1 MSKKSLKITGAE
13 IRRPAAA
20 VQAQPGVAAA
30 AAPPL
35 EIAVALENPADQPRH
50 VWSAP
55 RAYDYDAASG
65 VLALYLTELT
75 PPPPPGI
82 QIISDHPRTPPQVV
96 IDAHGRMTL
105 KVALAPTIRRLV
117 PGGGLGM
124 SFVEEP
130 IGPVSRVELHV
141 QFAAEPFG
149 PGRSGES
156 PEQFRQRLRQHGE
169 VARATITFTEPKE

>member
-13 IRRPAAA
+13 LRRPAPP
-20 VQAQPGVAAA
+20 VQAQPGAPA

-35 EIAVALENPADQPRH
+35 EIAIALENPADQPRH

-55 RAYDYDAASG
+55 RAYDYEAASG
-65 VLALYLTELT
+65 VLALYLTELA

-82 QIISDHPRTPPQVV
+82 EIISDHPRTPPQVV

-117 PGGGLGM
+117 PSSGLGM

-149 PGRSGES
+149 PSQSGES

-169 VARATITFTEPKE
+169 IARATITFTEPKE